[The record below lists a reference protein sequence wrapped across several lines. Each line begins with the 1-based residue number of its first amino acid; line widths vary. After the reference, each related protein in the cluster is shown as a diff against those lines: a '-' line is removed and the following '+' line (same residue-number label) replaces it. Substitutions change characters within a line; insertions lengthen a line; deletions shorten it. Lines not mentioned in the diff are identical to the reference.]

1 MAIDAISSELLI
13 TLLALGALAFAAG
26 GAVLVLAAGRARGP
40 GGLNR
45 TNHCGAGQS
54 DGDKK

>member
-1 MAIDAISSELLI
+1 LAIDAISSELLI
-13 TLLALGALAFAAG
+13 ALLALGALAFAAG
-26 GAVLVLAAGRARGP
+26 GAILVLAAGRARGP

-54 DGDKK
+54 YGDEE

>member
-1 MAIDAISSELLI
+1 MSSALLI
-13 TLLALGALAFAAG
+13 ALFALGALAFAAG

-54 DGDKK
+54 DGDNQ